1 MGLQKKGSYKY
12 ALARIYSA
20 LNEKELSTEYL
31 KQAFNEGRYFT
42 MGRYDDDNDLV
53 PLHGYPAYE
62 EFVKPK
68 G

>member
-1 MGLQKKGSYKY
+1 MRDNSF
-12 ALARIYSA
+12 A
-20 LNEKELSTEYL
+20 
-31 KQAFNEGRYFT
+31 
-42 MGRYDDDNDLV
+42 MGRYDHDAEFV